1 MKTALVIL
9 ILLAVGAALFFT
21 TRQKGIASADNE
33 TYAKLKAM
41 PPVAK
46 NFETPEGAIL
56 CLEDAYRRKDI
67 EAAVAAKDFKQAM
80 TEFPDTMDWYQIP
93 TPVLQYIMRYQFSLL
108 PEAEAIYRQVLAVAP
123 QDGWQ
128 PLCFR
133 AHLMLQ

>member
-67 EAAVAAKDFKQAM
+67 EAAVAAKDFK
-80 TEFPDTMDWYQIP
+80 I
-93 TPVLQYIMRYQFSLL
+93 
-108 PEAEAIYRQVLAVAP
+108 EADRKSVV
-123 QDGWQ
+123 
-128 PLCFR
+128 
-133 AHLMLQ
+133 